1 MKDRMR
7 RLIPDNR
14 WDMGMMEGWLE
25 DMAAE
30 GWLLE
35 KWGGY
40 FATFERWEPR
50 AIRFRLE
57 PDRYQT
63 RQEQEAEEEI
73 YTQLGWRHLCVAG
86 HFQIY
91 YCLDPE
97 APELQTDPVAES
109 WLVEKMLKK
118 TRRNLVLSWLFLLVC
133 LALYGVQ
140 LLRSETP
147 VEDLILGT
155 DAEVVFAGLLL
166 PWLVWETVRGLR
178 RIDGLRRQVA
188 AGFPRSHTGDWKKNR
203 RYAALGLTVLVV
215 FYVLWVGYPFWRL
228 WSADAQMDTERP
240 QLMGYQLDP
249 SLEESRQ
256 SSDIHLEN
264 PSFFAPVHCD
274 LWETYSGSGK
284 PRVLSAYFTL
294 RFAALAE
301 PLYRE
306 QVEQVLAAWPQ
317 SRVWEPEV
325 PGMDHATLV
334 RTENNTFLVACRDR
348 AVIYV
353 GAFGVQGLGE
363 HLEDYARILGQLQEK
378 GGENR

>member
-1 MKDRMR
+1 MKNRMR

-25 DMAAE
+25 EMAAE

-50 AIRFRLE
+50 PIRFRLE
-57 PDRYQT
+57 PTKRQT

-73 YTQLGWRHLCVAG
+73 YTQLGWRRLCVAG
-86 HFQIY
+86 DFQIY

-97 APELQTDPVAES
+97 APELQTDPVAEG

-118 TRRNLVLSWLFLLVC
+118 TRRSLIFSWLFLLGC
-133 LALYGVQ
+133 FALWGVL
-140 LLRSETP
+140 LLRSATP

-155 DAEVVFAGLLL
+155 DAEVVFAGVLL

-203 RYAALGLTVLVV
+203 RYAAVGLMVLVA
-215 FYVLWVGYPFWRL
+215 FYVLALGYPL
-228 WSADAQMDTERP
+228 WQVWTSDAQHEDQRP
-240 QLMGYQLDP
+240 QLMGYQLDS
-249 SLEESRQ
+249 SLAVSRQ
-256 SSDIHLEN
+256 SSNIHLEN

-274 LWETYSGSGK
+274 LWETYSGSREPK
-284 PRVLSAYFTL
+284 VLSAYFTL

-301 PLYRE
+301 PLYHER
-306 QVEQVLAAWPQ
+306 VEQVRAAWPQ
-317 SRVWEPEV
+317 AQVWEPEV

-334 RTENNTFLVACRDR
+334 RTENNTFLVACRGR

-353 GAFGVQGLGE
+353 GAFGVRGLTD
-363 HLEDYARILGQLQEK
+363 HLEDYARILGQLQER
-378 GGENR
+378 GGRST